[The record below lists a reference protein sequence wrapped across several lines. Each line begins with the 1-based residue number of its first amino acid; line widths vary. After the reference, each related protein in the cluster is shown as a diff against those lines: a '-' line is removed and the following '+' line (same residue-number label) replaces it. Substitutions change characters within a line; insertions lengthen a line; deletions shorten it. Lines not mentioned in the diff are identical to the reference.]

1 MPLTLPNPEDF
12 TNELRRMV
20 ANQRAIQASSIE
32 TSIQLDLEDESANDG
47 VGGSDLP
54 VEPPAR

>member
-32 TSIQLDLEDESANDG
+32 TSIQLDLEDESSNDG
-47 VGGSDLP
+47 GGGSDLP